1 MKIKKLTINKGLHY
15 SPSKTSSMPMLKRL
29 KKTENKK
36 GQTFQNYFPK
46 KYEQKNIKIL
56 YKPLHPKY
64 KFDTSSMGIN
74 EMIKK
79 NNLPLITNDSLK
91 NMIIKFRKEREK
103 EMLEKR
109 FVYKDKSFEDYQK
122 EKNNQF
128 LMLRAMLRRDPLTIQ
143 VLMKRNRNEERK
155 LKRNISMN
163 ALRKKNNSKNKNFNK
178 TTIISESYSN
188 LAPEKSMYN
197 NSSMELSDI
206 NLKKKFSK
214 LELWKKDFLLKTQ
227 NIKKAYLK
235 KNEIKIRNVH
245 SLILPGRVSPFK
257 VTHFSNKKFNQDCV
271 LINTNLMTAKLDE
284 ISLFGIFDGNGQYG
298 KGIAQAFKN
307 YVVDYFK
314 NGNEMRVNLKKDN
327 FYSIMYNSFVHA
339 QNYLINN
346 SNKLNIN
353 MNYSGA
359 TGIVVLYPHND
370 TNKIYCANLG
380 RNKCVFYSMM
390 GIIKLSYEL
399 YPNRASEKD
408 RIALFKEQYQKELN
422 DKKDK
427 DKENK
432 DNIEENNNNNNKN
445 SAMNNNMME
454 NNTDKNNTENNNNNI
469 IVHEKKKNFFLKEF
483 LELDISRCIGN
494 LAAEELGIIPG
505 PEIGESDI
513 KINKGKFVV
522 MGTESL
528 WKYISDDEVGDI
540 VNTHYFANDNA
551 GACKE
556 LQELARDRWKE
567 KNDGA
572 FDDISVVII
581 FFDNKNL

>member
-1 MKIKKLTINKGLHY
+1 MKIKKLTISKGLHY
-15 SPSKTSSMPMLKRL
+15 SPSKTSSMPLLKRL
-29 KKTENKK
+29 RKTENKK
-36 GQTFQNYFPK
+36 DQTFQNYFPK

-64 KFDTSSMGIN
+64 KYDTSSMGIN

-79 NNLPLITNDSLK
+79 DNLPLITNDSLK
-91 NMIIKFRKEREK
+91 NMILKFRKEREK

-109 FVYKDKSFEDYQK
+109 FVYKDKSFEDYKK
-122 EKNNQF
+122 EKNTQF

-143 VLMKRNRNEERK
+143 SLMKRNRNEERK

-163 ALRKKNNSKNKNFNK
+163 ALRKKNSKNKNFNK
-178 TTIISESYSN
+178 TTIISESN

-197 NSSMELSDI
+197 NSSMEFSGI

-227 NIKKAYLK
+227 NIKKAFLK
-235 KNEIKIRNVH
+235 KHEIKIRNAY
-245 SLILPGRVSPFK
+245 SLILSGRFSPFK

-271 LINTNLMTAKLDE
+271 YINTNLMSAKLGE

-359 TGIVVLYPHND
+359 TGIVVLYPHNE

-380 RNKCVFYSMM
+380 RNKCIFYSMM
-390 GIIKLSYEL
+390 GPIRLSYEL

-422 DKKDK
+422 DKKEK

-432 DNIEENNNNNNKN
+432 DNIEENINNNKN
-445 SAMNNNMME
+445 SAMNNNMMD
-454 NNTDKNNTENNNNNI
+454 NNTDKNNIENNINK
-469 IVHEKKKNFFLKEF
+469 IVHEKKKNSFLKEF

-494 LAAEELGIIPG
+494 LAAEEFGIIPG
-505 PEIGESDI
+505 PEIGESDV

-572 FDDISVVII
+572 YDDISVVII